1 MFYLLL
7 RLLYEEMDTGKI
19 TKQEYTRAIEGVAVF
34 HGFKK
39 NGIR

>member
-7 RLLYEEMDTGKI
+7 RLLYEDMNEGKI
-19 TKQEYTRAIEGVAVF
+19 SRFEYSHAIKKIADV